1 MKNWLYIIYIGLL
14 GALVSS
20 CQQSLDEEVQIPAVS
35 DKAQISFTIALDD
48 IESRATWEDNEG
60 STSAFVGTE
69 QENAIDLTSED
80 GLKVFVYTTTGTL
93 LGEVTNKEVR
103 KIDTNVYKFNGQLV
117 IENLTTSTLQCRLMV
132 YANCIESDET
142 FNYNAQYIPMWGV
155 KETTLQLAKGEL
167 TQLTEPIYLLRSMA
181 KVEVKLDESIAEDFN
196 ITSVLVHKYNTTG
209 YVEPSYQSL
218 VDTENMDLEQ
228 VFNPNTSIATDSLP
242 FMQVEGEDA
251 FYVYLPEYDNANPA
265 TLSVVIDGKSYSIEF
280 KNYVDGKAT
289 GENYNIV
296 RNHIYQYTI
305 TSVTAESHVE
315 VANVRYQ
322 SMPWNDVNNGNL
334 NFGNGSG
341 DVMN

>member
-1 MKNWLYIIYIGLL
+1 MKNWLYIIYIGLF

-20 CQQSLDEEVQIPAVS
+20 CQQSLDEEVQIPSAS
-35 DKAQISFTIALDD
+35 GKAQISFTIALDD
-48 IESRATWEDNEG
+48 IESRATWEENEG
-60 STSAFVGTE
+60 STSAVVGSE

-80 GLKVFVYTTTGTL
+80 GLKVFVYSTNGIL

-103 KIDTNVYKFNGQLV
+103 KIDTNEYKFNGQLV

-142 FNYNAQYIPMWGV
+142 FDFDAEYIPMWGV

-196 ITSVLVHKYNTTG
+196 MTSVLVDKYNTTG
-209 YVEPSYQSL
+209 YVLPSYQTL
-218 VDTENMDLEQ
+218 VDTENMDPEQ
-228 VFNPNTSIATDSLP
+228 VFNPNASLAEEHLL
-242 FMQVEGEDA
+242 FAKVENEDA

-265 TLSVVIDGKSYSIEF
+265 TLSVVIDGKPYPIEF

-289 GENYNIV
+289 GDNYNIV